1 MGAALVLVLIGLGG
15 LAVGLLVGR
24 YYVPDDRQLRRSARH
39 GRAYL
44 RALAEALARDSEAAL
59 AELRKVVEENVDDP
73 EPYFAMAALFRSRGE
88 HERAIRV
95 HQALALRERDR
106 KKLKLRALYELGLD
120 FRAAGMPRRATRAME
135 EVLEDEPA
143 HEGALRAAAGLYE
156 EQGRWG
162 DAAAM
167 WRRLAKHR
175 GEPSSP
181 REHHLRIAA
190 AQAAIGREDLDSARQ
205 WLKEARALP
214 EGESPHFLV
223 AAAELA
229 AARGNPAGARDRLRQ
244 ALRAAPRLVTYLWPP
259 LLSAERTL
267 AAERGLSDEERGRD
281 ELEDGEREPAGA
293 GDAGRAGPGAAGRAP
308 ALVAG
313 ASLAL
318 PASGEPASPEAAAA
332 PGVASASQGLASASR
347 VLSSASQGLASA
359 AESFAS
365 ASQGVASA
373 SPSAPSAGG
382 SPEEGASSFA
392 IAREAAGAASVAA
405 APATTAVVP
414 AASPAPMPSA
424 LAASTP
430 GTTVVVPATS
440 PTPSALAAATPATT
454 AVVPAASPTPSA
466 LATLAPTPATTAVV
480 TTAPPPSTP
489 SLPFVSV
496 FPPPPAPPAAE
507 DSAAASAA
515 RHRVDAFLRE
525 LAAATGQRLELVLAR
540 AALAQAAPNLSAPPI
555 LAAIAESYPA
565 SVAAQLAA
573 ARLELARDRRDPE
586 RLAAALAALTA
597 ERGPLAW
604 ALDGRWRCTA
614 CARTS
619 PQFAWRCEGCRRWAT
634 LELETG
640 APEPP
645 RPEPRERRAER
656 RRADGSHA
664 PQRDASDGSAGL
676 GSGGAS
682 SFRFSALP
690 APSLDSGM
698 SEADLA
704 ARERKRSLLGRAGR
718 WFSGVWSGSKGPSA
732 R

>member
-15 LAVGLLVGR
+15 LAAGLLVGR

-59 AELRKVVEENVDDP
+59 AELREVVEENVDDP

-162 DAAAM
+162 DAATM

-190 AQAAIGREDLDSARQ
+190 AQAAIGRDDLDSARQ

-244 ALRAAPRLVTYLWPP
+244 ALRAAPKLVTYLWPP

-267 AAERGLSDEERGRD
+267 ATERGLSDEERGRD
-281 ELEDGEREPAGA
+281 ELEDDEREPVRGS
-293 GDAGRAGPGAAGRAP
+293 GAASGAASDAASDAVTGAVTAP
-308 ALVAG
+308 ALPAA

-318 PASGEPASPEAAAA
+318 PAGGEAASPSAASASSEVA
-332 PGVASASQGLASASR
+332 SASPGVASASP
-347 VLSSASQGLASA
+347 
-359 AESFAS
+359 
-365 ASQGVASA
+365 GVASA
-373 SPSAPSAGG
+373 GDDQAG
-382 SPEEGASSFA
+382 EGATSA
-392 IAREAAGAASVAA
+392 AAAGAASVATD
-405 APATTAVVP
+405 PATTAVVP
-414 AASPAPMPSA
+414 AAPLTPSASASASPAVVPASSPTFAA
-424 LAASTP
+424 LAAPS
-430 GTTVVVPATS
+430 PA
-440 PTPSALAAATPATT
+440 PATT
-454 AVVPAASPTPSA
+454 AVVAIAPAPSPPSA
-466 LATLAPTPATTAVV
+466 
-480 TTAPPPSTP
+480 PSP
-489 SLPFVSV
+489 PFVSV
-496 FPPPPAPPAAE
+496 FPPAPAPPAAE

-540 AALAQAAPNLSAPPI
+540 AALAQAAPNLSAPAI
-555 LAAIAESYPA
+555 LAAIAESYPS

-573 ARLELARDRRDPE
+573 ARLELAREPRDPA

-597 ERGPLAW
+597 EHGPLAW
-604 ALDGRWRCTA
+604 ALDGRWRCAA

-645 RPEPRERRAER
+645 RPAPRERRAER
-656 RRADGSHA
+656 RRSDGSHA
-664 PQRDASDGSAGL
+664 PQRDASDGGAGL

-690 APSLDSGM
+690 SPSLDSGM